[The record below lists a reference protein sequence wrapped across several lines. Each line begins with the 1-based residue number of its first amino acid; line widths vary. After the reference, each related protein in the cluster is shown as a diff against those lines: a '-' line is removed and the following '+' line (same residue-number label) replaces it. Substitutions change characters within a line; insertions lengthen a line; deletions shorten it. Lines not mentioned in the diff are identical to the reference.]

1 MRARSSVG
9 MSVRFASERSRV
21 RLPSSPYN
29 SKPLCRSNTAG
40 RFSCLQCS
48 AIGIVTSGANALRG
62 FSEKLLG
69 NSIQLCGDLL
79 EILIQ
84 IQGACTN
91 LVAAQVE
98 QAIRGDGF
106 LRFCVDQQPGN
117 ISGASNNRG
126 KQCRRVYI
134 CLFFIL
140 HCKILVGNT
149 QTHELHP
156 VDAGCAITSLTCF
169 SP

>member
-1 MRARSSVG
+1 MKAGKSTWKRSKR
-9 MSVRFASERSRV
+9 M
-21 RLPSSPYN
+21 LP
-29 SKPLCRSNTAG
+29 
-40 RFSCLQCS
+40 
-48 AIGIVTSGANALRG
+48 
-62 FSEKLLG
+62 EKLLG
-69 NSIQLCGDLL
+69 NSIQLCGDLP

-91 LVAAQVE
+91 LVAAKVE

-149 QTHELHP
+149 KPLELHP
-156 VDAGCAITSLTCF
+156 REAGLLKNITINF
-169 SP
+169 